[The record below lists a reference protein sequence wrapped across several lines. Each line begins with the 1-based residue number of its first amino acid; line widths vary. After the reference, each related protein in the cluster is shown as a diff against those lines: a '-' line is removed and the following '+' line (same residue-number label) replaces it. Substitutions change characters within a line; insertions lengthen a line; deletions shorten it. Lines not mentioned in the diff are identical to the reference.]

1 MKIRQT
7 ICILCIFQ
15 VVFIFFSI
23 VFAQELII
31 SGKVVTDETAE
42 PLPGAEIQVKGTYL
56 GTVTNIDGE
65 FELKLAD
72 MTDASLVVSYLGYK
86 TIEVHFH
93 SSAKDVVIRLPEDI
107 LKGSEVVVTGLA
119 TSVKRQNLANSV
131 GTISEKELLPV
142 ATQTIERALSGK
154 FAGITVTQNTG
165 APGGG
170 IDVNLRG
177 TSTIEGSTQPLYVV
191 DGVIV
196 NNTAIQSGID
206 LISKAPSAGNP
217 SPQGQPVNRI
227 ADINPN
233 DIESIEVLKGAS
245 AAAIYGSKA
254 TNGVVIINTKRGT
267 PGRTK
272 IDISQQTGFNTILK
286 KIGTRK
292 FPDTSAVSE
301 KYGSEGVAIFQENSN
316 RFIDYEDVVY
326 GEEGFISETSISA
339 RGGSERTLFY
349 ISGLA
354 RDEDGIVK
362 NTGYQKFSGRVNLD
376 HRLSE
381 RADLSVSANYVRSE
395 SDRIITGNDNSGTT
409 LGISLAFTPSFYN
422 IRPQNGDYP
431 DHKFNSSNPIQ
442 TRDFLVNNE
451 LVNRYTIASRFKFN
465 ILRGER
471 HLLDFVAQGGVDF
484 YSQENKVIS
493 PAELQFEK
501 NSDLPGA
508 SVLGETE
515 NTNSN
520 LYLNLIH
527 RKSTVSNLIFTTSAG
542 VQFENSDLN
551 NVLTEARGVTPTQT
565 NIDQA
570 AAINAFQQKAIQRE
584 RGFFFQEEVD
594 IQEKLF
600 LTAGL
605 RGDAS
610 SANAN
615 IDKYFLYPKT
625 AASLRLSKLGF
636 WKYKFIPEFKIRG
649 AYGETGNLA
658 PPNAKF
664 LSFVPS
670 NIGGQGG
677 VLPTSQRGNPNI
689 EPERTKEL
697 ELGIDAILFSGNA
710 SLELTYFRQKITNL
724 IIIQDLPP
732 SSGFSS
738 EILNGGEMTT
748 QGFEASLGITPFRG
762 RNFSWTSYVNF
773 YTTESEIDTLEVD
786 PFNKGGFATFLGTYR
801 IEKGLSPTSII
812 GADMTATGERII
824 LGDATPDFQ
833 VSFNNIFNF
842 NPGFGNFELSFLWDW
857 RQGGDVINLGKN
869 LLMDLG
875 GTSPDYDDPATN
887 ESLNL
892 PEKGTVDA
900 SDCSDS
906 RLGACRLEL
915 FGTTTAPY
923 VEDGSFLKLRELS
936 LSYDVPPATIQSLF
950 GGRLSYLR
958 IGVSARNLLMFTGYS
973 GYDPEVSQFGNV
985 SIDRAI
991 DVIPFPSSRSYY
1003 FNVSFGL

>member
-1 MKIRQT
+1 MKKLQ
-7 ICILCIFQ
+7 LY
-15 VVFIFFSI
+15 FFVLMAALVCSSAA
-23 VFAQELII
+23 FAQELVI
-31 SGKVVTDETAE
+31 SGKIVSDEKAE

-56 GTVTNIDGE
+56 GTVADVEGK

-72 MTDASLVVSYLGYK
+72 MADATLVVSYVGYK
-86 TIEVHFH
+86 TVEVHFH
-93 SSAKDVVIRLPEDI
+93 SSTRDVVVRLPEDI

-142 ATQTIERALSGK
+142 TTQTIERALEGK
-154 FAGITVTQNTG
+154 FAGISVTQNTG

-196 NNTAIQSGID
+196 NNTATQSGID
-206 LISKAPSAGNP
+206 LVSKAPSAGNP

-254 TNGVVIINTKRGT
+254 TNGVVIITTKRGT
-267 PGRTK
+267 PGRTR
-272 IDISQQTGFNTILK
+272 IDISQKSGFNSILS

-292 FPDTSAVSE
+292 FPDTSAVAE
-301 KYGSEGVAIFQENSN
+301 KYGSDGVQIFQQNPG
-316 RFIDYEDVVY
+316 RYIDYEDVVY
-326 GEEGFISETSISA
+326 GEKGFISETTVSA
-339 RGGSERTLFY
+339 RGGSEKTQFY
-349 ISGLA
+349 VSGLA
-354 RDEDGIVK
+354 RDENGIVK
-362 NTGYQKFSGRVNLD
+362 NTGYQKFSGRLNLD
-376 HRLSE
+376 HQLSE

-395 SDRIITGNDNSGTT
+395 ADRLITGNDNSGTT
-409 LGISLAFTPSFYN
+409 LGISLAFTPSFYD
-422 IRPQNGDYP
+422 IRPINGTYP
-431 DHKFNSSNPIQ
+431 DHIFNSSNPIQ
-442 TRDFLVNNE
+442 TRDLLTNNE
-451 LVNRYTIASRFKFN
+451 LVNRYIVSSRLRFN

-471 HLLDFVAQGGVDF
+471 HALDFVAQGGVDF
-484 YSQENKVIS
+484 YSQEDKIIS
-493 PAELQFEK
+493 PSELQYEK
-501 NSDLPGA
+501 NSDLPGT
-508 SVLGETE
+508 SILGETE

-527 RKSTVSNLIFTTSAG
+527 RKSTASNLTFTTSAG
-542 VQFENSDLN
+542 VQFENADLN
-551 NVLTEARGVTPTQT
+551 NVLSEARGVTPTQT

-570 AAINAFQQKAIQRE
+570 AAINAFQEKTIQRE
-584 RGFFFQEEVD
+584 RGFFFQEEVE

-600 LTAGL
+600 LTGGL

-610 SANAN
+610 SANSET
-615 IDKYFLYPKT
+615 DKYFFYPKF
-625 AASLRLSKLGF
+625 AASLRLSQFSF
-636 WKYKFIPEFKIRG
+636 WKNDFFPEFKIRG

-664 LSFVPS
+664 LSFIPS

-677 VLPTSQRGNPNI
+677 VLPASLRGNPDI
-689 EPERTKEL
+689 KPERTKER
-697 ELGIDAILFSGNA
+697 EVGIDALLFRGNA
-710 SLELTYFRQKITNL
+710 SLEFTYFSQKISDL
-724 IIIQDLPP
+724 ILIQSLPP
-732 SSGFSS
+732 SSGFTQ

-748 QGFEASLGITPFRG
+748 RGLEISLGITPFR
-762 RNFSWTSYVNF
+762 RSNFDWTSRINF
-773 YTTESEIDTLEVD
+773 YTTQSEIDKLTVD
-786 PFNKGGFATFLGTYR
+786 PFNKGGFATSLGTYR
-801 IEKGLSPTSII
+801 IEEGLSPTSII
-812 GADMTATGERII
+812 GPDTTASGERII

-833 VSFNNIFNF
+833 ISFNNILNF
-842 NPGFGNFELSFLWDW
+842 NLGFGNFELSFLWDW
-857 RQGGDVINLGKN
+857 RKGGDVINLGK

-892 PEKGTVDA
+892 PSNGVVDA
-900 SDCSDS
+900 ADCSDD

-915 FGTTTAPY
+915 LGRTAAPY

-936 LSYDVPPATIQSLF
+936 LTYDVPLTTTRGLF
-950 GGRLSYLR
+950 GARLSYLR
-958 IGVSARNLLMFTGYS
+958 IGVSGRNLLMFTGYD

-985 SIDRAI
+985 AIDRAI
-991 DVIPFPSSRSYY
+991 DVVPFPSARSFY